1 MMYISSEL
9 NEAELGLL
17 FGVLQT
23 TVSVVLDGMIR
34 RVVDRLRDNP
44 LSRIKLPDEQEKRRY
59 ADLVAAREPRV
70 TNVIGFLDGVAIPIK
85 CSFEDNQRYHS
96 SYHAGTFVNN
106 ILLFSPEGTIL
117 YAAFNYPGEC
127 LVFSDR

>member
-44 LSRIKLPDEQEKRRY
+44 LSRIKLPDEQESV
-59 ADLVAAREPRV
+59 DTL
-70 TNVIGFLDGVAIPIK
+70 IWWL
-85 CSFEDNQRYHS
+85 
-96 SYHAGTFVNN
+96 
-106 ILLFSPEGTIL
+106 
-117 YAAFNYPGEC
+117 PGNPG
-127 LVFSDR
+127 